1 MAYAT
6 VTELTDFMDPEP
18 APANAARL
26 LDRASRDIDRA
37 LKCSVYDV
45 DTAGLPTDQAVAD
58 ALREA
63 TLEQVAWRLAQGDDE
78 GLGVAGMYSS
88 VSIGSVTLS
97 RGSGSGGRSGGSASE
112 DLSEQ
117 AEQILDGA
125 GLLGFEPWT
134 W

>member
-6 VTELTDFMDPEP
+6 PEQLGEFLDPEP
-18 APANAARL
+18 TPANAARL
-26 LDRASRDIDRA
+26 LDRASRDVDRE

-45 DTAGLPTDQAVAD
+45 DDSGMPTKQAVID

-78 GLGVAGMYSS
+78 GLGAAGVYSS

-97 RGSGSGGRSGGSASE
+97 RGSGSGSGGSSGGAE
-112 DLSEQ
+112 DFGEQ
-117 AEQILDGA
+117 ARQILDDA

-134 W
+134 Y